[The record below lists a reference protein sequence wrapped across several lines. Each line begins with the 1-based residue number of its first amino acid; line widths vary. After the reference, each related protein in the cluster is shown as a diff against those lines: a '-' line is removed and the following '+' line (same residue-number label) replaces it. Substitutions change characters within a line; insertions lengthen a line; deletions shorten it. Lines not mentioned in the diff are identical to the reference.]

1 MVLEKRMTRLPVIV
15 GFGGFNAAGRSSFHH
30 AYRRTVLDSLDAEK
44 RVPTLLSLATVM
56 KLVEYSN
63 GAYVDQQGGILTAEQ
78 VADKY
83 QTTIEQNSLVRRIH
97 KGLFDADNVAS
108 TRDME
113 MSSDQKSEFIL
124 RRRDLPSPVPSN
136 WEVSTVDDKTVK
148 VHVEGDLSIK
158 MQTFRKLDVQ
168 SAGMLPTGF
177 EPADHYNARFHPRGL
192 QLAILGSSD
201 AINSIGVDWDRIM
214 TKVKPDEVAV
224 YATSGLGQADEFGMG
239 GYLQAR
245 LRSNRPTSKQMAL
258 GMNSMP
264 ADFVNAYVCG
274 SVGTTGAVT
283 GACASFLYNLRLAVD
298 DIAEGRHR
306 VVICGSSEAPV
317 TPEIIEGFAV
327 MSALGTDERLARLD
341 GSDKCDH
348 TRASRPFGEN
358 AGFTI
363 GESSQYFVLMDDELA
378 MELGADVYGA
388 VTDVFVNADGYKK
401 SISSPGAGNYITLAK
416 AVASA
421 KAIVGEESIQKR
433 SYIQAHG
440 SSTPQNRVT
449 ESIIFDKVADAFAI
463 KNWPV
468 TAVKA
473 FVGHPLAP
481 ASGDQLAS
489 ALGVFSDGIL
499 PGIKTTHRVADD
511 VVDENL
517 EILLKDKEAEVDVA
531 FLNSKGFGGNN
542 ATATVLS
549 PSIVEGMLV
558 KRYGEARF
566 SDYKITR
573 EAVRAQAKQYDDQ
586 AISGNLNV
594 IYNFGEG
601 IIDDQAIQITDESIS
616 IGSFDH
622 EVNLKFQN
630 PYADMTD

>member
-1 MVLEKRMTRLPVIV
+1 MTRLPVIV

-30 AYRRTVLDSLDAEK
+30 AYRRTILNSLDAEK
-44 RVPTLLSLATVM
+44 RVSTLLSLATVM
-56 KLVEYSN
+56 KLVEYSD
-63 GAYVDQQGGILTAEQ
+63 GVYIDQQGDTLTAEQ

-83 QTTIEQNSLVRRIH
+83 QATIEQNSLVRRIH

-327 MSALGTDERLARLD
+327 KTCNMAPSSSSAPKKA
-341 GSDKCDH
+341 
-348 TRASRPFGEN
+348 AS
-358 AGFTI
+358 
-363 GESSQYFVLMDDELA
+363 
-378 MELGADVYGA
+378 
-388 VTDVFVNADGYKK
+388 
-401 SISSPGAGNYITLAK
+401 
-416 AVASA
+416 
-421 KAIVGEESIQKR
+421 
-433 SYIQAHG
+433 
-440 SSTPQNRVT
+440 
-449 ESIIFDKVADAFAI
+449 
-463 KNWPV
+463 
-468 TAVKA
+468 
-473 FVGHPLAP
+473 
-481 ASGDQLAS
+481 
-489 ALGVFSDGIL
+489 
-499 PGIKTTHRVADD
+499 
-511 VVDENL
+511 
-517 EILLKDKEAEVDVA
+517 
-531 FLNSKGFGGNN
+531 
-542 ATATVLS
+542 
-549 PSIVEGMLV
+549 
-558 KRYGEARF
+558 
-566 SDYKITR
+566 
-573 EAVRAQAKQYDDQ
+573 
-586 AISGNLNV
+586 
-594 IYNFGEG
+594 
-601 IIDDQAIQITDESIS
+601 
-616 IGSFDH
+616 
-622 EVNLKFQN
+622 
-630 PYADMTD
+630 

>member
-1 MVLEKRMTRLPVIV
+1 MARLPVIV

-30 AYRRTVLDSLDAEK
+30 AYRRTILGSLDAEK
-44 RVPTLLSLATVM
+44 RISTLLSLATVM
-56 KLVEYSN
+56 KLVEYQEGSYIDQN
-63 GAYVDQQGGILTAEQ
+63 GESLTAEQ

-83 QTTIEQNSLVRRIH
+83 QETIEQNSLVRRIH
-97 KGLFDADNVAS
+97 KDLFDVDNVPS
-108 TRDME
+108 TRDVE
-113 MSSDQKSEFIL
+113 MSSEQNSEFVL
-124 RRRDLPSPVPSN
+124 KRRDLPSPIPSN
-136 WEVSTVDDKTVK
+136 WDVSTIDDKAVK
-148 VHVEGDLSIK
+148 VHVKGDLSIK

-168 SAGMLPTGF
+168 SAGILPTGF
-177 EPADHYNARFHPRGL
+177 DPADHYNSRFHPRGL
-192 QLAILGSSD
+192 QMAILGSSD
-201 AINSIGVDWDRIM
+201 AINSIGIDWDQVM

-224 YATSGLGQADEFGMG
+224 YATSGLGQADEYGMG

-245 LRSNRPTSKQMAL
+245 LRSNRPTSKQVAL
-258 GMNSMP
+258 GMSSMP

-274 SVGTTGAVT
+274 SVGTTGAVA

-341 GSDKCDH
+341 GSDECDH
-348 TRASRPFGEN
+348 SRASRPFGDN

-378 MELGADVYGA
+378 MELGADIYGA

-401 SISSPGAGNYITLAK
+401 SISSPGAGNYLTLAK

-421 KAIVGEESIQKR
+421 KAIVGEEAVRKR

-449 ESIIFDKVADAFAI
+449 ESIIFNKVAEAFDI
-463 KNWPV
+463 KNWTV

-489 ALGVFSDGIL
+489 TLGVFADGVV

-517 EILLKDKEAEVDVA
+517 DILLQDKKVDMDIA

-549 PSIVEGMLV
+549 PRVVEGMLE
-558 KRYGEARF
+558 KRYGKSQF
-566 SDYKITR
+566 SDYQSKR
-573 EAVRAQAKQYDDQ
+573 EGVRAQASQYDEQ
-586 AISGNLNV
+586 ARDGNLNV

-601 IIDDQAIQITDESIS
+601 IIDDQDIRITDESIS

-622 EVNLKFQN
+622 PVNLKLEN